1 MVCGG
6 GDHCM
11 VLETGRPV
19 TLVHLK
25 MCRGDVGPAVAQR
38 LGNMGAPVFTAQRW
52 SQHRSAMLGLL
63 STESICSSLGVTWRW
78 GHHHDGLGQQHHLP
92 ETPQPI

>member
-25 MCRGDVGPAVAQR
+25 MCRGDVGPAVAQG

-52 SQHRSAMLGLL
+52 SQHRSAMLGLVSSRVHLQL
-63 STESICSSLGVTWRW
+63 SGSYLALG
-78 GHHHDGLGQQHHLP
+78 P
-92 ETPQPI
+92 PP